1 MTMNKIGLIIRR
13 EYITRVRK
21 RSFIIMTILGPVLF
35 AALIVLPAWLS
46 GVEDKG
52 IKEIAVVEYD
62 MNGQTVPDS
71 LQLFRDVIPSTGNLK
86 FTYLNDARLTDVLK
100 SFNATQYDGVLFLP
114 QTIISGNNK
123 ASVEFYYRKPP
134 SMAMEVH
141 ISESIEKFLFNQKLM
156 ARNISGDLIQTLET
170 SVSLNRIDWKS
181 WPDQKE
187 DATDVKRGIGYAAG
201 MLIYLFIFMFG
212 AQVMQGILEEKT
224 SRIVEVIIS
233 SVRPFQLMMGKIIGI
248 ALIGLTQFFIWI
260 ILTLGIS
267 VVAQSLVDNR
277 IITAQT
283 KQNVAADRG
292 NDNNTIA
299 AQVNIVNETNPRNIG
314 EVNNLLHQLKQVNV
328 FFVIGA
334 FLFYFLG
341 GYFLYGSL
349 FAAIGAAVD
358 NQTDTQQFML
368 PVTVPLILALL
379 VMINTFTDPSGQLA
393 VWFSIIPF
401 TSPIV
406 MMARISFGVPVI
418 QLLLSAGLLILTFV
432 GTTWIAGKIY
442 RVGILMYGKKV
453 TYSELW
459 KWIKYKN

>member
-1 MTMNKIGLIIRR
+1 MTINKIGLIIRR
-13 EYITRVRK
+13 EYVTRVRK
-21 RSFIIMTILGPVLF
+21 RSFIIMTFLGPVLF
-35 AALIVLPAWLS
+35 ASLIVLPAWLS
-46 GVEDKG
+46 QVEDKG

-71 LQLFRDVIPSTGNLK
+71 LQFFRDVIPNTGNLK
-86 FTYLNDARLTDVLK
+86 FTYLNNARLTDVLK
-100 SFNATQYDGVLFLP
+100 AFNATKYDGVLFLP
-114 QTIISGNNK
+114 QSIISGNNK
-123 ASVEFYYRKPP
+123 AYVEFYYRKPP

-170 SVSLNRIDWKS
+170 SVTLNRIDWKS

-187 DATDVKRGIGYAAG
+187 DATDVKRGIGYVAG

-224 SRIVEVIIS
+224 SRIVEVIVS

-267 VVAQSLVDNR
+267 MIAQSVMDNKT
-277 IITAQT
+277 IITRMEQT
-283 KQNVAADRG
+283 ATADRM
-292 NDNNTIA
+292 NSNNMTS
-299 AQVNIVNETNPRNIG
+299 QVSIMNETNPRTADEI
-314 EVNNLLHQLKQVNV
+314 NNLMQQLKQVNA

-358 NQTDTQQFML
+358 NHTDTQQFML
-368 PVTVPLILALL
+368 PVSVPLILALL

-393 VWFSIIPF
+393 VWFSIIPL
-401 TSPIV
+401 TAPIV
-406 MMARISFGVPVI
+406 MMARISFGVPVL
-418 QLLLSAGLLILTFV
+418 QLLLSAGLLILTFI
-432 GTTWIAGKIY
+432 GTTWVAGKIY
-442 RVGILMYGKKV
+442 RTGILMYGKKV
-453 TYSELW
+453 TYRELW